1 MNGKEKGRQL
11 VSHFLRWSGV
21 FRSSRSLRNVQLR
34 YAGILLEGLKD
45 FDTFSFRKA
54 SYILEGVKPEI
65 ICQKAWIVCPQLIA
79 KLANSHR
86 SKASSLPS
94 PSSSSSLTVLA
105 PYPVSERGSHFFGV
119 RSLGDVRSLG
129 HSATLGA
136 EVAL

>member
-45 FDTFSFRKA
+45 FDTFSLRKA

-79 KLANSHR
+79 KLANNHR
-86 SKASSLPS
+86 NQSVVPAITIIIVVTDRIGTISRLRTWQSFLRCTLPRRC
-94 PSSSSSLTVLA
+94 T
-105 PYPVSERGSHFFGV
+105 
-119 RSLGDVRSLG
+119 
-129 HSATLGA
+129 
-136 EVAL
+136 

>member
-34 YAGILLEGLKD
+34 YAGILLEGFKD
-45 FDTFSFRKA
+45 FDTFSFGKA

-86 SKASSLPS
+86 NQSVVPAIITIIIVATDRIGTISHLRTWQSFLRCTLPQRC
-94 PSSSSSLTVLA
+94 T
-105 PYPVSERGSHFFGV
+105 
-119 RSLGDVRSLG
+119 
-129 HSATLGA
+129 
-136 EVAL
+136 